1 MCLCV
6 SVCLRVCVS
15 VFVHILSCFDGGT
28 TQICRCF
35 GASASGTLMCWGGR
49 KRYTKETEKGEEER
63 RKPEHMMSQTKTQL
77 TSLTHSTLCLPPP
90 LLLSLSPPHSPLL
103 SLLSLLS
110 LSLSLSLLSLFS
122 LSLSL
127 LSPSRSRSLSLSLS
141 LVLSQVDAKRKGVKL
156 AAHYCKF
163 VDLISEFSQTYPR
176 LAQLN
181 GGGGASLSNGGG
193 SASLH
198 KSKNK
203 ILNNN
208 NIIISILLF

>member
-1 MCLCV
+1 
-6 SVCLRVCVS
+6 
-15 VFVHILSCFDGGT
+15 
-28 TQICRCF
+28 
-35 GASASGTLMCWGGR
+35 
-49 KRYTKETEKGEEER
+49 
-63 RKPEHMMSQTKTQL
+63 
-77 TSLTHSTLCLPPP
+77 
-90 LLLSLSPPHSPLL
+90 
-103 SLLSLLS
+103 
-110 LSLSLSLLSLFS
+110 
-122 LSLSL
+122 
-127 LSPSRSRSLSLSLS
+127 
-141 LVLSQVDAKRKGVKL
+141 VDAKRKGVKL

>member
-1 MCLCV
+1 V

-110 LSLSLSLLSLFS
+110 LSLSLS
-122 LSLSL
+122 SLSL
-127 LSPSRSRSLSLSLS
+127 LSLSLSSLSFSLSLSLS
-141 LVLSQVDAKRKGVKL
+141 L
-156 AAHYCKF
+156 
-163 VDLISEFSQTYPR
+163 
-176 LAQLN
+176 
-181 GGGGASLSNGGG
+181 SLSRSLSSGRQAKGGEASGALLQVRG
-193 SASLH
+193 SHLG
-198 KSKNK
+198 
-203 ILNNN
+203 ILPDL
-208 NIIISILLF
+208 SAPRSAEWRRRRFS